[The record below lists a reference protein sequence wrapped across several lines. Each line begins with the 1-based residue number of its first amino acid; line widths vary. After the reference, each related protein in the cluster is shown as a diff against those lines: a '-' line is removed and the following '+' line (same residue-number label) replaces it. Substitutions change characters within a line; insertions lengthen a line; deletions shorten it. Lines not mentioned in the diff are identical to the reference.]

1 MSKKIDILTVIDDKS
16 ALIDFP
22 NLDRA
27 SFEPAIKEL
36 ISRLNATVDQ
46 ITADSAPATWDNVVT
61 PLENATENLGYVWS
75 IISHLNGVADTPELR
90 TIVNSLLA
98 PISEAF
104 SALGQNE
111 ALYAKYKEIKASPAF
126 AEFTP
131 ARKRIIDKEIQ
142 GFVLSGAEL
151 DEAGKAKMMQIN
163 QEAAMLS
170 QKFSENLLDCTND
183 FSLYLPENTE
193 QLKGV
198 PEMEKAMFA
207 QQAAAENK
215 PGFKITLHMP
225 NYLAI
230 MQYAEDGAL
239 REKLYRA
246 YATRASELSP
256 AGKDNGPI
264 IDRLLEL
271 RRQEAELLGY
281 KNYAEVSLV
290 PKMAQSPSQ
299 VIEFLRDLARKAKPF
314 AKKDYEE
321 VIAFAQEHLN
331 IKDPQPWDL
340 SFAAER
346 LREKKYSYSE
356 QEVKEYFTEPQ
367 VLKGM
372 FGLVEKLFSIKITE
386 EKAPVWNPDVK
397 YFIVRN
403 SEGKQIASFYAD
415 LYAREGKRG
424 GAWMG
429 DQTSRRLH
437 DGKLQLP
444 VAYLTCNFASPV
456 GDNPALLTHRDVETI
471 FHEFGHGLHH
481 MLTRQTDLAVSGIS
495 GVEWDAVELPS
506 QFMENFVWN
515 WDVVQTITKHVK
527 TGSTMPKELFN
538 KINASKN
545 FEAGMQTVRQIEFA
559 LFDMLLHSDYDPK
572 RETVHQLLDEVR
584 REVAVVFPPKFNR
597 FAESFAHIFAGG
609 YAAGYYSYKW
619 AEVLSADAFS
629 LFEEQGI
636 FNPAVGKKYLDEIL
650 SRGGSRPALENFVA
664 FRGREPSVD
673 ALLRQ
678 YGMLLN

>member
-27 SFEPAIKEL
+27 SFEPAVKEL
-36 ISRLNATVDQ
+36 IARLNATVDQ
-46 ITADSAPATWDNVVT
+46 ITADPAPATWDNVVT
-61 PLENATENLGYVWS
+61 PLENVTEDLSYVWS

-104 SALGQNE
+104 SSLGQNE

-126 AEFTP
+126 EKFTP
-131 ARKRIIDKEIQ
+131 ARKRIIEKEIQ

-151 DEAGKAKMMQIN
+151 DEAGKAKMMQIM

-183 FSLYLPENTE
+183 FSLYLPEDTE

-281 KNYAEVSLV
+281 KNFAEVSLV

-321 VIAFAQEHLN
+321 VITFAQEQLK
-331 IKDPQPWDL
+331 IADPQPWDL

-367 VLKGM
+367 VLQGM

-397 YFIVRN
+397 YFVVKDA
-403 SEGKQIASFYAD
+403 EGKQIAFFYAD

-429 DQTSRRLH
+429 DQTSRRLQG
-437 DGKLQLP
+437 DKLQLP
-444 VAYLTCNFASPV
+444 VAYLTCNFAAPV

-481 MLTRQTDLAVSGIS
+481 MLTRQTDLSVSGIS

-527 TGSTMPKELFN
+527 TGATMPKELFN

-650 SRGGSRPALENFVA
+650 SRGGSRPALENFIA

-678 YGMLLN
+678 YGMLLD